1 MAITAAEVPAIADL
15 VRRRSQLKS
24 RIARVAQVLSLDDM
38 AAMFEGTGLENQVLT
53 ISKEQVTQYL
63 LGAIAELERQLT
75 AAGVTLEAK

>member
-15 VRRRSQLKS
+15 VRRRSQLQS

-38 AAMFEGTGLENQVLT
+38 AAMFEGTGLETQVLT

-63 LGAIAELERQLT
+63 RGAIADLEAQLT
-75 AAGVTLEAK
+75 KAGVTLGDK